1 MASWASRTVL
11 AAKRRGDTPKTALPD
26 DIRVCAALV
35 EVNEEIIKTVPTYT
49 DPFLALQQAAGHKYY
64 LSMDGQKQFFS
75 IPLHK
80 DSQEVTAIWLPGGL
94 HCFQRLTM
102 GVKNASSIAQNHYT
116 NALDRY
122 LPEYSKAN
130 VWNFQDDLLA
140 GAHTLDELIIH
151 FRNLLGALEKAGIT
165 VNPAK
170 VYIGV
175 KECVFYGYTL
185 SRRGMSPAEKNLDP
199 VRKMVAPVDVSGVR
213 SVLGMFNQ
221 FWSFFDR
228 YARLVLPITKLTKKG
243 EDFVWSPECESAMQ
257 IVRAKILSGDCYL
270 AAPDH
275 RFELCLDTDASDDG
289 GELPLPK
296 PAWGQN
302 GNQTMEQAMGTDDG
316 QGASILQGGC
326 GMDAISRTCP
336 CLRAWISISS
346 PHIHGSPA
354 VDICTQYVRQRTGLS
369 VCFRPPVGHRLH
381 HRVQTR
387 TR

>member
-1 MASWASRTVL
+1 MKARGNQRRAPKQVTLDDVVLGGDLNKSQKQEVRRIVRGHAAVFALTPDDLPPPMKGVAPHQFKLKPNASPRACRRPKWGPATQQYLTLWRDWALEQGLIRKAHMASWASRTVL

-35 EVNEEIIKTVPTYT
+35 EVNEEIIKTVPTFT

-116 NALDRY
+116 NALDRH

-199 VRKMVAPVDVSGVR
+199 VRKMVAPVDVSGVKKCAGNVQ
-213 SVLGMFNQ
+213 SVPVF
-221 FWSFFDR
+221 
-228 YARLVLPITKLTKKG
+228 
-243 EDFVWSPECESAMQ
+243 
-257 IVRAKILSGDCYL
+257 
-270 AAPDH
+270 
-275 RFELCLDTDASDDG
+275 
-289 GELPLPK
+289 
-296 PAWGQN
+296 
-302 GNQTMEQAMGTDDG
+302 
-316 QGASILQGGC
+316 
-326 GMDAISRTCP
+326 
-336 CLRAWISISS
+336 LRQ
-346 PHIHGSPA
+346 
-354 VDICTQYVRQRTGLS
+354 ICTAGPTHHQADQERR
-369 VCFRPPVGHRLH
+369 RL
-381 HRVQTR
+381 RVVTR
-387 TR
+387 V